1 MNRRSFLAAILKA
14 GVGAAILP
22 AATTYARRWVR
33 GRGDLLYTFELLP
46 DVNQYGDL
54 SMAVDTSFECI
65 IIPPPHPIVLRT
77 QTYVLD
83 LGRIRILEN
92 FSEPL

>member
-33 GRGDLLYTFELLP
+33 GDLLYTCELLP
-46 DVNQYGDL
+46 DVNQYGDF
-54 SMAVDTSFECI
+54 SMAVDTRFECI
-65 IIPPPHPIVLRT
+65 LIPPDPIVLRT